1 MEHFRDAQWIFTD
14 GVSIPVID
22 RYFSYK
28 ATLTAPTGRATLYIS
43 AHSQY
48 AVYLNGSFVNCGQ
61 YDDYENYQVYDT
73 LDLTDY
79 LQAGDNELL
88 IVQYVCGINTSTR
101 SIQIPGIIFAVW
113 DRDVLLLS
121 SNPEVLS
128 GEEKRYNN
136 GGEIFTGQLGCNFSY
151 DATLPAPVF
160 APSIPAGKEK
170 HLLSRPIEKL
180 PILPLQIGQIVAQ
193 GVFLESDP
201 AAPKA
206 QRMQT
211 AFLSARRRNNLCSGD
226 TFAWNLSGAD
236 RADGVYAV
244 VDMGGETTGLLSF
257 SVDVPQD
264 TEILI
269 GIGEHLDDLRVR
281 SFVGGRNL
289 AFRYVAK
296 AGRNEFF
303 HPFQRFGLRY
313 IQLHIG
319 SSSGVLHWAGLH
331 PTLYPLH
338 FLPNPMADRLHRRIW
353 DVGCKTL
360 QLCMHEHYEDC
371 PWREQALYAMDSR
384 VQILCGYYAF
394 GEQRFPRAALRLMA
408 NSLRADHL
416 LELCAPGKVRVNI
429 PAFSAVYVREVWEY
443 TQFTGDLTL
452 AQEVLPTLLD
462 ICNGFVSRID
472 ETGLIPPYRSDGMWN
487 FYEWQPG
494 LSGYEDYSGK
504 TYESPLCA
512 FVADALRCF
521 AKLLRTLQAENA
533 EHYEQIAQDLCAATH
548 RHFFDPATGG
558 YFTRMDDE
566 KPLHGLTQALML
578 FAGIAPE
585 EAANRTADLLM
596 GNTLIPCSVSMTIYA
611 YEALLQRGDR
621 YRDYVLSEINRVWG
635 RMLFHGADT
644 FWETEAGADDFDYAG
659 SLCHGWS
666 AVPIYIFSHYH
677 LS

>member
-1 MEHFRDAQWIFTD
+1 MEHFCNAQWIFTN
-14 GVSIPVID
+14 GVCTPVID

-28 ATLTAPTGRATLYIS
+28 TNLNAPNGKAILYIS
-43 AHSQY
+43 AHCQY
-48 AVYLNGSFVNCGQ
+48 AVYLNGTFVNCGQ
-61 YDDYENYQVYDT
+61 YDDYENYQIYDT

-79 LQAGDNELL
+79 LRSGDNDLL

-101 SIQIPGIIFAVW
+101 SIQIPGIIFSAW
-113 DRDVLLLS
+113 DGDAQLLVS
-121 SNPEVLS
+121 TPTVLS

-136 GGEIFTGQLGCNFSY
+136 GGEMFTGQLGCNFSY
-151 DATLPAPVF
+151 DATLPEPVF

-170 HLLSRPIEKL
+170 HLLPRPIEKL
-180 PILPLQIGQIVAQ
+180 PILPLTPGKIVAQ
-193 GVFLESDP
+193 GVYLESDP

-211 AFLSARRRNNLCSGD
+211 AFLSSRRRNNLCSGD

-244 VDMGGETTGLLSF
+244 ADMGGETTGLLSF

-296 AGRNEFF
+296 AGHNEFF
-303 HPFQRFGLRY
+303 HPFQRLGLRY
-313 IQLHIG
+313 IQIHIG
-319 SSSGVLHWAGLH
+319 SSSGTLHWVGLH

-338 FLPNPMADRLHRRIW
+338 HLPNPMKDRLHRRIW
-353 DVGCKTL
+353 DVSCKTL

-416 LELCAPGKVRVNI
+416 LELCAPGKVPVNI
-429 PAFSAVYVREVWEY
+429 PAFTAVYVREVWEY
-443 TQFTGDLTL
+443 TQFTGDHTL
-452 AQEVLPTLLD
+452 AQEVLSSLQD
-462 ICNGFVSRID
+462 ICDGFVSRID
-472 ETGLIPPYRSDGMWN
+472 ETGLIPPYQGDGMWN

-521 AKLLRTLQAENA
+521 AKILRTLQTENA
-533 EHYEQIAQDLCAATH
+533 DHYEQIAQDLCTATH
-548 RHFFDPATGG
+548 RHFFDSSTGG
-558 YFTRMDDE
+558 YRTCIGDE

-578 FAGIAPE
+578 FAGIAPN
-585 EAANRTADLLM
+585 EAADSTADLLM

-621 YRDYVLSEINRVWG
+621 YRDYVLSEIDRVWG
-635 RMLFHGADT
+635 RMLFQGTDT